1 MENENAS
8 RCFNPPETAL
18 KPEQE
23 LARLRWQCRRGML
36 ELDMFLNSFLDK
48 HFLKL
53 VDSEKAA
60 FYTLLNY
67 PDQFL
72 LEYLMGRSIPL
83 DKDVANVAKKIQAAA
98 GT

>member
-1 MENENAS
+1 MENTTAT
-8 RCFNPPETAL
+8 FKPAQTAL
-18 KPEQE
+18 NPEQE

-36 ELDMFLNSFLDK
+36 ELDTFLDTFLDK
-48 HFLKL
+48 GFRQLTDK
-53 VDSEKAA
+53 EKTA

-83 DKDVANVAKKIQAAA
+83 DKDVAHVAKKIQAAA
-98 GT
+98 GP

>member
-1 MENENAS
+1 MATT
-8 RCFNPPETAL
+8 TATFKPAQTEL
-18 KPEQE
+18 NPEQE

-36 ELDMFLNSFLDK
+36 ELDMFLEPFLDNY
-48 HFLKL
+48 FLQL
-53 VDSEKAA
+53 TATEKTA

-83 DKDVANVAKKIQAAA
+83 DKDVADVAKKIQAAA
-98 GT
+98 GS